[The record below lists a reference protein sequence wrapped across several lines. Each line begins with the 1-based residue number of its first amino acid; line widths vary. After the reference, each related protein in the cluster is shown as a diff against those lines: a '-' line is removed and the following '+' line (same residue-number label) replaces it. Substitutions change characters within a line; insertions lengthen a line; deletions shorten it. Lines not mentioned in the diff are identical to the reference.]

1 VIENDASLSGSAA
14 ARGRPSIGGA
24 LVRRLVAA
32 QFAFD
37 RNLPPSEALGRI
49 RDALG
54 D

>member
-1 VIENDASLSGSAA
+1 VIESAWLSGFSGAC
-14 ARGRPSIGGA
+14 RPSIGRT